1 MYPIWLLETII
12 VGILWSILVIL
23 AIHKVFL
30 RIWIPACLLNFV
42 FIFFYKS
49 GMEMKDHGG
58 INRFGFV
65 CTIVVLFTLYAV
77 SMAFRKVWK
86 YSKFLFGLVILWIVF
101 LIWLFYTFQIKGSC
115 GDWAA
120 GLGGHRLVNSD
131 SQCKVPIPTLC
142 ELGTRSNWFDFAKFD
157 SKCESKSM
165 LLNNEML
172 PQDLRYK
179 PGSTRIGFP
188 RVEKLPTTL
197 RVNQTMYKDY
207 VRDQLIDMND
217 KEVSQ
222 EVKDSVEFVV
232 DISDPNNHKLEL
244 TLKPNSTRA
253 AEQKELREQVVSKE
267 KQEGTYQNRVDKN
280 VLILYIDNLSRAH
293 FNRKMPKTAEWLSQY
308 VDNQESE
315 YSTYQYFRY
324 HSVYYNTLFSNNAMY
339 FGAVKHVEDT
349 SENVF
354 DSFSKNGYMTGFFKD
369 SCETISNSIHD
380 QNLRMHSWDH
390 FGGTVACDT
399 NYDDTDFTSLHVFS
413 GKGSAIRHCLYGQDM
428 HNIQMDY
435 LKQFWAAYPENRKFF
450 RTHFSEAHE
459 LTGELVKYMDEDLRD
474 LLEYFKIMGYLEDT
488 FITIVSDH
496 GAHALTLRFPAFP
509 DNSRYIENYYP
520 VLFHVTK
527 KDIPAASAHFLEANE
542 QSFISSLDFYASLKT
557 LAENKRSTSKFA
569 DSYPYAFEMVPSS
582 HD

>member
-1 MYPIWLLETII
+1 
-12 VGILWSILVIL
+12 
-23 AIHKVFL
+23 
-30 RIWIPACLLNFV
+30 
-42 FIFFYKS
+42 
-49 GMEMKDHGG
+49 
-58 INRFGFV
+58 
-65 CTIVVLFTLYAV
+65 
-77 SMAFRKVWK
+77 
-86 YSKFLFGLVILWIVF
+86 
-101 LIWLFYTFQIKGSC
+101 
-115 GDWAA
+115 
-120 GLGGHRLVNSD
+120 
-131 SQCKVPIPTLC
+131 
-142 ELGTRSNWFDFAKFD
+142 
-157 SKCESKSM
+157 M

-172 PQDLRYK
+172 PQDLQYK
-179 PGSTRIGFP
+179 PGLTRIGFP
-188 RVEKLPTTL
+188 RVEKFPTAL
-197 RVNQTMYKDY
+197 RVNQTLYKDY
-207 VRDQLIDMND
+207 VREQLIDMND
-217 KEVSQ
+217 KEVPQ
-222 EVKDSVEFVV
+222 EVKDSVEYVV
-232 DISDPNNHKLEL
+232 DISDPDNHKLEL
-244 TLKPNSTRA
+244 TLKPNATRA
-253 AEQKELREQVVSKE
+253 AEQKQLREEVITKE
-267 KQEGTYQNRVDKN
+267 KQDGTYQNRIDKN

-380 QNLRMHSWDH
+380 KDLRMHHWDH
-390 FGGTVACDT
+390 FGGTIACDT
-399 NYDDTDFTSLHVFS
+399 NYDDADFTSLHVFS
-413 GKGSAIRHCLYGQDM
+413 GKGSAIRHCLYGRDM

-474 LLEYFKIMGYLEDT
+474 LLEYFKNMGYLEDT
-488 FITIVSDH
+488 FITLVSDH

-520 VLFHVTK
+520 LLFHVTK
-527 KDIPAASAHFLEANE
+527 KDIPATSAHFLEANE
-542 QSFISSLDFYASLKT
+542 QSFISSHDFYASLKT
-557 LAENKRSTSKFA
+557 LAANKRSTSKFA
-569 DSYPYAFEMVPSS
+569 ESYPYAFEMIPGS